1 MMTLYLVAAMV
12 GLGLIIFTALA
23 GGHDAHMDH
32 DLSVDHDVGGD
43 HEVHWDHGGL
53 APFISLRFWTYFAAT
68 FGLTGAVLS
77 LTNASNPQQIL
88 IASLVGGFA
97 VGLMVHFAMRALRRS
112 ESSSAANV
120 DDLIGKEG
128 KLLVAIRDGQP
139 GKVRLDV
146 KGDLIDMLALP
157 QSGVTAEV
165 GETVYVLAIENDR
178 AIVAR
183 REDLLES

>member
-1 MMTLYLVAAMV
+1 MTLYLVAAIV

-32 DLSVDHDVGGD
+32 DLTGD
-43 HEVHWDHGGL
+43 AEVHWDDIGI
-53 APFISLRFWTYFAAT
+53 APFLSLRFWTYFAAT
-68 FGLTGAVLS
+68 FGLTGSVLTFMR
-77 LTNASNPQQIL
+77 LQNQQQNL
-88 IASLVGGFA
+88 IASIVGGLV
-97 VGLMVHFAMRALRRS
+97 VGMLVHFTMRALRRS
-112 ESSSAANV
+112 ESSSAAHV
-120 DDLIGKEG
+120 DDLIGREG
-128 KLLVAIRDGQP
+128 KLLVGAREGQP
-139 GKVRLDV
+139 GKVRIDV

-157 QSGVTAEV
+157 ESGKSAEA

>member
-12 GLGLIIFTALA
+12 GLGLIIFTAIA
-23 GGHDAHMDH
+23 GGHDTHVDH
-32 DLSVDHDVGGD
+32 DLTGD
-43 HEVHWDHGGL
+43 AGIHWDDIGL
-53 APFISLRFWTYFAAT
+53 APFLSLRFWTYFAAT

-77 LTNASNPQQIL
+77 LMRAPFQQQNL
-88 IASLVGGFA
+88 IASLVGGFV
-97 VGLMVHFAMRALRRS
+97 VGLAVHFAMRALRRS
-112 ESSSAANV
+112 ESSSAAHV
-120 DDLIGKEG
+120 DDLIGREG
-128 KLLVAIRDGQP
+128 KLLVGIREGQP

-157 QSGVTAEV
+157 ESGKTAEA

-183 REDLLES
+183 REDLLEN